1 MCIFKDEY
9 NYQKLTDVKFIAMKI
24 YGRQHELV
32 DVAKYL
38 FIKCQWTFFTLRRS
52 CISSFTW
59 LGYKQQGRSFIRNR
73 RYLSVVNTCVHP
85 VLDGVCVL
93 CLLVFVVVVFFRWCL
108 FCCFF
113 LFLFVFCGCFSL
125 LCILDWSFSFLY
137 FLVFSPIALSVSLHF
152 TTSEYTFG
160 IFQLFLLVIIE
171 YGLIL
176 SNFSFQ

>member
-59 LGYKQQGRSFIRNR
+59 LDYKQQGRSFIRNR

-113 LFLFVFCGCFSL
+113 CFCLCFVAVSRYCASLIGPSVFSIFLFFLPLHCLSL
-125 LCILDWSFSFLY
+125 YILL
-137 FLVFSPIALSVSLHF
+137 LQN
-152 TTSEYTFG
+152 T
-160 IFQLFLLVIIE
+160 LLV
-171 YGLIL
+171 
-176 SNFSFQ
+176 SFNFSY